1 MDRKVFGDKVRQ
13 ARNAHKMTSESLAGI
28 CDVNPVFIRQIESGA
43 RMPSLPVFVKI
54 CSALGTSPEYFLM
67 EQIKHKGD
75 QENKDEISEMLSGIT
90 GAKLNIVKGTVK
102 TLIDELNKEM

>member
-1 MDRKVFGDKVRQ
+1 MDRKAFGERVRQ

-54 CSALGTSPEYFLM
+54 CSALSTSPEYFLM
-67 EQIKHKGD
+67 EQIEQKGD
-75 QENKDEISEMLSGIT
+75 KEDKDEITKMLSGIT
-90 GAKLNIVKGTVK
+90 GTKMNIVKGTLK
-102 TLIDELNKEM
+102 TLIDELNKEI